1 MADGAVDDADDA
13 ADGGDERAEVECGR
27 GVPGAVGADDA
38 EVLLSEEVAAVE
50 GELGVASDDEEE

>member
-1 MADGAVDDADDA
+1 MDDEDDA

-27 GVPGAVGADDA
+27 GVPGAVGAGDA

-50 GELGVASDDEEE
+50 GELGVASEDDDE